1 MANINLSAFYLCNIC
16 LVQMRHLL
24 SVSRLSCVLFHTWWC
39 AGSRVVLTGRMLY
52 FVCRQ
57 RDMSRVSAHRLHAVV
72 SFRAS

>member
-16 LVQMRHLL
+16 LVQMCHLF
-24 SVSRLSCVLFHTWWC
+24 SISRLSCVLFHTWWR
-39 AGSRVVLTGRMLY
+39 AGSRVVRVGRMHY

-57 RDMSRVSAHRLHAVV
+57 RDMSHVSAHRLHTVV